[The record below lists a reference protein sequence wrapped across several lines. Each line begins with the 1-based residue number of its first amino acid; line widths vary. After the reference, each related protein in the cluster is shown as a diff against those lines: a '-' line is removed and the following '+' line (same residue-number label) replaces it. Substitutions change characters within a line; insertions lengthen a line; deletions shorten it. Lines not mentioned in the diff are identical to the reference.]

1 MDLFLTS
8 QKKGGSTY
16 LTGSIRLSN
25 HQSLF
30 YLQSERDPVHKKQV
44 HNVFALLEL
53 LMMNKVQ
60 KAEQN

>member
-8 QKKGGSTY
+8 HKRGGSTY
-16 LTGSIRLSN
+16 LTGSIGLSN

-44 HNVFALLEL
+44 LNSFALLEL
-53 LMMNKVQ
+53 LMMHNVH
-60 KAEQN
+60 KAKQN